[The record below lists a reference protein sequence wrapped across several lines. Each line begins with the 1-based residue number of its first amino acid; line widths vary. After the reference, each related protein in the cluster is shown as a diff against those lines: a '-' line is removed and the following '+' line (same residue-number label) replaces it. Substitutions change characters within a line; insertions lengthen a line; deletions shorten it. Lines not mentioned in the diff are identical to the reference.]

1 MALELKE
8 IKMKN
13 KNYTR
18 EDIVATYA
26 DDFNEFIE
34 IEFINHDI
42 LRVNYRDLPRD
53 INDFDDNFELSKD
66 EFKQILQEGEWQ

>member
-1 MALELKE
+1 
-8 IKMKN
+8 MKN
-13 KNYTR
+13 KTYTR
-18 EDIVATYA
+18 EDITATYT

-42 LRVNYRDLPRD
+42 LRVNYKDLPRD
-53 INDFDDNFELSKD
+53 INDFDDNFQISKD